1 METKNEYSIKI
12 AGINSNWTTYLLWK
26 NGQDI
31 YSGDLT
37 IEELEFIQKE
47 LFYYSEMFRKYIKY
61 LEELKT
67 WEQTTS

>member
-12 AGINSNWTTYLLWK
+12 EGINYGWANYRLWK
-26 NGQDI
+26 NSQDI
-31 YSGDLT
+31 NSDDLT
-37 IEELEFIQKE
+37 IEKLEFIQKE

-67 WEQTTS
+67 